1 MTQKTS
7 KKAVLSGEVHGHGQG
22 GLRPLIPNL
31 EERVA
36 LILGAYLAAA
46 SFVLTAY
53 PETRHCMLRL
63 TESVGAGAVPLYL
76 FLRFSGGKAL
86 VFLATALAV
95 ITPWLLS

>member
-1 MTQKTS
+1 MTQKIS
-7 KKAVLSGEVHGHGQG
+7 KRAVPSGEGPHRAPGALPPQ
-22 GLRPLIPNL
+22 IPNL

-46 SFVLTAY
+46 SFVLTVY

-63 TESVGAGAVPLYL
+63 TESVGAGTVPLYL

-86 VFLATALAV
+86 VFVATALAV
-95 ITPWLLS
+95 ITPWLLN